1 MEIQFSS
8 QPVEM
13 SMVQD
18 GMLEKNT
25 AFDFQ
30 ALLRH
35 FNTFHVVICS
45 WGASTPIENNE
56 DASATLKTNTATKN
70 MYLQDSTKQVSSKE
84 ETQISPFSELHMVG
98 TSQ

>member
-25 AFDFQ
+25 AFNFQ

-45 WGASTPIENNE
+45 WEGKHT
-56 DASATLKTNTATKN
+56 
-70 MYLQDSTKQVSSKE
+70 
-84 ETQISPFSELHMVG
+84 H
-98 TSQ
+98 